1 MHSARLIT
9 LKRLWPGAL
18 LLLGG
23 VLLVVVLS
31 SQGRTLPWFEALL
44 LLLLAAGVGWLWY
57 RNRQYRD
64 TLQWATVCLRAQRCT
79 PAMPANTPRLTPVRQ
94 FRSALRDLLY
104 GRAGSDPGAD
114 NVISLP
120 ARQARVL
127 ARTVV
132 DIQQDLEL
140 QQAMLELL
148 ERCFDSKPGVVEV
161 LGEEVDLSLHSVL
174 AILEELAEQTDNI
187 ALNAA
192 IEAAR
197 ADEGSES
204 IATVTRETGSLAW
217 KIRQYVG
224 EIRKVARIQESGTG
238 SDTQPEMEE
247 TAGQALALLRQLR
260 EISRQTEI
268 RLDQLRSACSGL
280 AEQDEQAPD

>member
-1 MHSARLIT
+1 MHSEWLMT
-9 LKRLWPGAL
+9 LKQLWPGAL

-23 VLLVVVLS
+23 VLLVVLS
-31 SQGRTLPWFEALL
+31 SRGIVLPWFQSLGLL
-44 LLLLAAGVGWLWY
+44 GLAGGTGWLWY

-64 TLQWATVCLRAQRCT
+64 TLKWATVCLRAQSCA
-79 PAMPANTPRLTPVRQ
+79 PAMPSSTPRLTTVRQ

-104 GRAGSDPGAD
+104 GRLAGPTDAD

-120 ARQARVL
+120 ARQARLL

-148 ERCFDSKPGVVEV
+148 ERCLDSKPGVVEA
-161 LGEEVDLSLHSVL
+161 LGEEMDHSLHSVL
-174 AILEELAEQTDNI
+174 AILEELAEQTDKI
-187 ALNAA
+187 ALNTA

-197 ADEGSES
+197 TGERPES
-204 IATVTRETGSLAW
+204 IVAVTRETGSLAW
-217 KIRQYVG
+217 KIRQYVQEIG
-224 EIRKVARIQESGTG
+224 EAVKTQGSGMRSET
-238 SDTQPEMEE
+238 SPEAEE
-247 TAGQALALLRQLR
+247 TAGQALALLHQLR

-268 RLDQLRSACSGL
+268 RLDQLRSACAGL
-280 AEQDEQAPD
+280 AEQHEQVRE